1 MVSGDPFYAGSTL
14 LLVCRVNICIM
25 RLSGDNHLFE
35 DHELIQEV
43 DALAGE
49 ELPDGLLPPHGARVC
64 GGTELDR
71 LVLQEV

>member
-1 MVSGDPFYAGSTL
+1 M
-14 LLVCRVNICIM
+14 M
-25 RLSGDNHLFE
+25 RLPGDNHLFE

-49 ELPDGLLPPHGARVC
+49 ELPDGLLSPHGARVC
-64 GGTELDR
+64 GSAQLDR